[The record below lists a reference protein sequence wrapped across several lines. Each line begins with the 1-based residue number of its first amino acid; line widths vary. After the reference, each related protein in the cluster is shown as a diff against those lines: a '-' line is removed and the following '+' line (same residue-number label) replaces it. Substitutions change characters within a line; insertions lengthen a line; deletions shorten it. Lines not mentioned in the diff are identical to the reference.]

1 MFFIPPQR
9 APAEEKAIARAVQSF
24 PMARGARSAMF
35 TVLYD
40 NEEHDRRLIPAHG
53 FACLVEVGGARLLFD
68 TGGDPAV
75 LFYNMG
81 VLGVHPRSISA
92 VVISHNHWDHVGGL
106 SALLSRNPSVAVAA
120 PGSSRSPAEGVY
132 VVGPLEVEYKG
143 TPIREQALAVE
154 TAKGVVLVVGCSHPG
169 VERLVEEALR
179 LLPGRSV
186 AAVIG
191 GLHLVES
198 DEKKALAT
206 ARRLRELGVEKLV
219 ACHCTGKRALEALSR
234 VHGGVLPC
242 GVGASYTFG

>member
-1 MFFIPPQR
+1 M
-9 APAEEKAIARAVQSF
+9 S
-24 PMARGARSAMF
+24 SATF

-53 FACLVEVGGARLLFD
+53 FACLVEVGGARFLFD

-92 VVISHNHWDHVGGL
+92 VVISHNHWDHTGGL
-106 SALLSRNPSVAVAA
+106 SALLSRNPTVAVAP
-120 PGSSRSPAEGVY
+120 PGVAYSLAGSLHL
-132 VVGPLEVEYKG
+132 VGPLEVEYKG
-143 TPIREQALAVE
+143 VLIREQALAVE
-154 TAKGVVLVVGCSHPG
+154 TGAGVVLVVGCSHPG

-179 LLPGRSV
+179 KLPGRSI

-198 DEKKALAT
+198 DEKKVLAT

-219 ACHCTGKRALEALSR
+219 ACHCTGKRALDPLSR
-234 VHGGVLPC
+234 VHGGVLAC
-242 GVGASYTFG
+242 GAGASYTFG